1 MNSVGREHLR
11 VGERASG
18 TTRRTQPPTTTM
30 SGAWVR
36 HLQRVAEGGATSSSA
51 GAGRETE
58 AADRSQVQR
67 TAVDEG
73 LRSPTR
79 PLDPALR
86 GEMEQRFGG
95 ADFSGV
101 RVHDGPVA
109 QRAAAAVEARAFTSG
124 AHIVDGGEMSRK
136 DWAHELAHTLDQAAG
151 PAPGTDNGAG
161 LRISDPRDEG
171 ERRAVAAADQVMSAR
186 APVQRL
192 SAEHEHP
199 SGHAEHDHA
208 HPYAGSTFVQR
219 VQQSAVT
226 EEPVAEQAEGPEQSG
241 QQAKGA
247 EIITRLSQSIEQ
259 HTVQSKVKK
268 NVFAPGTWWP
278 EQWMVVG
285 PARLRKTL
293 DRRVMRGETFN
304 DQDLDDIKHL
314 SQANAQWLEAVGIG
328 TYEQAEKYA
337 QGRFDTWLTLP
348 AGKRVLTAT
357 LAVRANH
364 PDVREAGR
372 RTPISPDYTLGRFM
386 LTQAPATSPEEK
398 QSLERE
404 RDQQIRETAVDT
416 LHPAGIPSERLH
428 PAGIPEASPTTAKGK
443 GRSTASDFVAKDARA
458 REMLTKVLLILQN
471 GLKLYDPKAGAH
483 VADYEKDV
491 IRALAHGGRVN
502 IRIPALRSADEPAYS
517 LPEFLGV
524 TQDDRTNTRAGD
536 VIDRGFATHRTSIG
550 ANKEDKPGAFKE
562 KGGPLASVTNMLS
575 VGSDRPDLW
584 GQNIS
589 GGGLGSKDWNGDVV
603 LPNGSYGHMLLVHH
617 RPTMRKDGSLQ
628 IGIETLAPHA
638 TSPVGYEH
646 DFRSTEATAN
656 PESVMHGHKG
666 DKVGSGGLGKNERLV
681 ELGEMG
687 KAHSSGNWRTFLD
700 EIKKQWDAA
709 LVETEDGSQAR
720 RALYEGLVGPRTQ
733 PRS

>member
-364 PDVREAGR
+364 PDVREAGGARRSR
-372 RTPISPDYTLGRFM
+372 RTTRSAGSCSPRPPTPR
-386 LTQAPATSPEEK
+386 QRRSRAWNENATSR
-398 QSLERE
+398 SAR
-404 RDQQIRETAVDT
+404 R
-416 LHPAGIPSERLH
+416 PSTPCTRQGSRPSACTRL
-428 PAGIPEASPTTAKGK
+428 ASPKRAP
-443 GRSTASDFVAKDARA
+443 RRPRARA
-458 REMLTKVLLILQN
+458 
-471 GLKLYDPKAGAH
+471 
-483 VADYEKDV
+483 
-491 IRALAHGGRVN
+491 
-502 IRIPALRSADEPAYS
+502 
-517 LPEFLGV
+517 GV
-524 TQDDRTNTRAGD
+524 RR
-536 VIDRGFATHRTSIG
+536 RTSWRKMRG
-550 ANKEDKPGAFKE
+550 
-562 KGGPLASVTNMLS
+562 LARCS
-575 VGSDRPDLW
+575 P
-584 GQNIS
+584 
-589 GGGLGSKDWNGDVV
+589 KCC
-603 LPNGSYGHMLLVHH
+603 SYC
-617 RPTMRKDGSLQ
+617 
-628 IGIETLAPHA
+628 
-638 TSPVGYEH
+638 
-646 DFRSTEATAN
+646 
-656 PESVMHGHKG
+656 
-666 DKVGSGGLGKNERLV
+666 
-681 ELGEMG
+681 
-687 KAHSSGNWRTFLD
+687 RT
-700 EIKKQWDAA
+700 
-709 LVETEDGSQAR
+709 G
-720 RALYEGLVGPRTQ
+720 
-733 PRS
+733 

>member
-1 MNSVGREHLR
+1 MHSVDREHR
-11 VGERASG
+11 EAGGRASDA
-18 TTRRTQPPTTTM
+18 TRRTKAPTAM
-30 SGAWVR
+30 SSAWIR
-36 HLQRVAEGGATSSSA
+36 HLQRVATGGADRAT
-51 GAGRETE
+51 ETGGLP
-58 AADRSQVQR
+58 QVQR
-67 TAVDEG
+67 AAVDEG
-73 LRSPTR
+73 LRSSSR
-79 PLDPALR
+79 PLDTALL
-86 GEMEQRFGG
+86 GEMEERFGG

-101 RVHDGPVA
+101 QVHDGPAA

-124 AHIVDGGEMSRK
+124 AHIVDGGGMSKK

-151 PAPGTDNGAG
+151 PVPGTDNGAG
-161 LRISDPRDEG
+161 LSISSEGDEG
-171 ERRAVAAADQVMSAR
+171 ERRAVAMADQVMGTP

-192 SAEHEHP
+192 P
-199 SGHAEHDHA
+199 AEHDHRSEHAEHGHA
-208 HPYAGSTFVQR
+208 HPRTGPASVQR
-219 VQQSAVT
+219 VGQSAVT
-226 EEPVAEQAEGPEQSG
+226 GGAAEPEQAEQSSAAEG
-241 QQAKGA
+241 AGKQAAGA
-247 EIITRLSQSIEQ
+247 EVIARLSQSIEL
-259 HTVQSKVKK
+259 HTVQKKTKK

-278 EQWMVVG
+278 EQWMREG

-293 DRRVMRGETFN
+293 DRRVMRGEAFN

-314 SQANAQWLEAVGIG
+314 SSVNAEWLQKVGIG
-328 TYEQAEKYA
+328 TYEQAEKYSE
-337 QGRFDTWLTLP
+337 GGFKDWLTLP

-364 PDVREAGR
+364 PAVRGAGQG
-372 RTPISPDYTLGRFM
+372 TPISPDYTLGRFM
-386 LTQAPATSPEEK
+386 ITKAPGVEPQEK
-398 QSLERE
+398 ENLEGE

-416 LHPAGIPSERLH
+416 LHPAGIAPERRH
-428 PAGIPEASPTTAKGK
+428 PDGVPGASPATAKGK
-443 GRSTASDFVAKDARA
+443 GKGVSTASTHEAKDARA
-458 REMLTKVLLILQN
+458 REMLTKVLLILQH
-471 GLKLYDPKAGAH
+471 GLKLYDPEAGAH

-502 IRIPALRSADEPAYS
+502 IRIPALSSAAAPAYS

-524 TQDDRTNTRAGD
+524 TQDDSSNTRAGD

-550 ANKEDKPGAFKE
+550 ANKEGRPGAFKE
-562 KGGPLASVTNMLS
+562 KGGLLASATNALS
-575 VGSDRPDLW
+575 LGADRPDLW
-584 GQNIS
+584 GQDIS

-617 RPTMRKDGSLQ
+617 RPTTKKDGSLQ

-638 TSPVGYEH
+638 ASPVGYEH

-687 KAHSSGNWRTFLD
+687 KSHASGDWRTFLD

-709 LVETEDGSQAR
+709 LAETEDGSKER
-720 RALYEGLVGPRTQ
+720 RALYEGLVGPRAQ